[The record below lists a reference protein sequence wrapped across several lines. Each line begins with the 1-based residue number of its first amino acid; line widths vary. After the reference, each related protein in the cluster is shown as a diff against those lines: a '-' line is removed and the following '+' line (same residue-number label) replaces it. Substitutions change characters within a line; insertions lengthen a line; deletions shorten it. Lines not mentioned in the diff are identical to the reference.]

1 MDGSGILGQPGKAL
15 LAFLERQHA
24 VSAGTRAR
32 GSRGPTRRQRGEE
45 NPGKG
50 E

>member
-1 MDGSGILGQPGKAL
+1 MDVSGILGQPGRAP

-24 VSAGTRAR
+24 VSPGTRAR
-32 GSRGPTRRQRGEE
+32 GSRGPTRRERSEE